1 MAEIKKKEL
10 NYDVKNIVF
19 VKNEGNTLQHIADTL
34 SIRGR
39 TVFSIIVR
47 FKKRGCTENK
57 PLSGSPRSLDPRD
70 ERSLVRRL
78 RTTILVHL
86 GDLTNSYDQHCHRPR
101 QVSQWTAQR
110 CLYQQ
115 GYHRSVLKKK
125 MWVGLKSDGMLMISV
140 IKSFLLTRAK
150 FFWVLTRGFSYG
162 GAGMKPCHPS
172 TCVP

>member
-19 VKNEGNTLQHIADTL
+19 VKNEGYTLQHIANTL

-39 TVFSIIVR
+39 TVSSIIVR
-47 FKKRGCTENK
+47 FKKRGCTKNK

-101 QVSQWTAQR
+101 QVSQ
-110 CLYQQ
+110 
-115 GYHRSVLKKK
+115 
-125 MWVGLKSDGMLMISV
+125 
-140 IKSFLLTRAK
+140 
-150 FFWVLTRGFSYG
+150 
-162 GAGMKPCHPS
+162 
-172 TCVP
+172 